1 MNPTEEQLE
10 AIKLFKT
17 GDSLAIEAGAG
28 TGKTSTLVMLAD
40 AAGGAMRGQYVAFN
54 KALVEE
60 SKAKFPRQVACNTAH
75 SLAFRAVGKNFS
87 SRLNNSQRTPSYVIA
102 QRLGI
107 GSLSVEDF
115 QGAQKVLQDGLL
127 AGLVVKTVQKF
138 CQSAGPT
145 INMYHVPVPEGLSP
159 GAEQA
164 VRELITPHAQAMWD
178 DLQLPSGW
186 APFKHE
192 HYLKMWQLDDP
203 VIGADYILFD
213 EAQDANPVIASIIAN
228 QEQYCQLVYVGDSQ
242 QEIYAW
248 TGAVNALSRVEVAHR
263 SFLTQSFRFGQAI
276 ADRANAVLDTLD
288 AQLRLTGNPAI
299 ESRLEALERPKAILV
314 RTNASGLAYLLALQK
329 DGVRAH
335 FIGGTDQLLAFV
347 RGAQQLMTTGRST
360 HPDLVCFNS
369 WGEVQ
374 EYVQQD
380 ASGEELRLNVRLIDG
395 YGVEVIEKALNSMP
409 YEGAAEVVISTAHRS
424 KGREWSSVQLSGDFP
439 QTADSTAADLRLL
452 YVAVTRAQHS
462 LDATAVDR
470 NADKALS
477 MDQLLRLSVEVPEGG
492 LVN

>member
-1 MNPTEEQLE
+1 MKPTEEQEE
-10 AIKLFKT
+10 AVRLFKT

-28 TGKTSTLVMLAD
+28 TGKTSTLVMLAH

-60 SKAKFPRQVACNTAH
+60 SKGKFPQQVYCNTAH

-87 SRLNNSQRTPSYVIA
+87 DRLNNSQRTPSYVIA
-102 QRLGI
+102 RRLGI
-107 GSLSVEDF
+107 QSLSVADF
-115 QGAQKVLQDGLL
+115 QGAQKVLHDGLL

-138 CQSAGPT
+138 CQTAATT
-145 INMYHVPVPEGLSP
+145 INQYHVPVPEGLSP

-164 VRELITPHAQAMWD
+164 VRELVTPHAQAMWD
-178 DLQLPSGW
+178 DLQLAQGW

-248 TGAVNALSRVEVAHR
+248 TGAVNALAQVEVAHR
-263 SFLTQSFRFGQAI
+263 SYLTQSFRFGPEI
-276 ADRANAVLDTLD
+276 ADRANEVLDLLD
-288 AQLRLTGNPAI
+288 AKLRLTGNPAVA
-299 ESRLEALERPKAILV
+299 SRLEALERPKAILV
-314 RTNASGLAYLLALQK
+314 RTNASGLAYLLAMQK

-335 FIGGTDQLLAFV
+335 FIGGTDQLLGFV
-347 RGAQQLMTTGRST
+347 RGAQELMATGHSG

-369 WGEVQ
+369 WAEVQ

-380 ASGEELRLNVRLIDG
+380 ASGEELRLNVRLVDG
-395 YGVEVIEKALNSMP
+395 YGVEVIEKAINSMP

-424 KGREWSSVQLSGDFP
+424 KGREWTSVQLSGDFP
-439 QTADSTAADLRLL
+439 QSADSTPSDLRLL

-462 LDATAVDR
+462 LDATAVDER
-470 NADKALS
+470 ADRAKDEAT
-477 MDQLLRLSVEVPEGG
+477 LLRQSVLAPER